1 MKRVSRKRKIALLGL
16 LLVAVGCCLA
26 GWAFLIEP
34 NRLVIHEETISL
46 SNWPHNLDGL
56 RVAALADFHAGSP
69 FIDEPKLRRI
79 VLETN
84 QTSPDLIVLLGD
96 FMIDRGLNRP
106 RIEPEIIAAIL
117 KDLRARFGV
126 YAVLGNHDWG
136 YNGYRVRK
144 ALESTGAI
152 KVLENEVAEINI
164 NGGSVWLAGLADKWT
179 RIQDVDGTLRKIP
192 AGQTIIALTHNPD
205 IFPTIPSSV
214 SLTLAAHTHG
224 GQVNLPFVGRLIV
237 PSDYGQKYAAGLIIE
252 QGKPLFV
259 TTGIGTSIFPV
270 RFRVPPEIAIL
281 TLKSK

>member
-1 MKRVSRKRKIALLGL
+1 MLGL

-26 GWAFLIEP
+26 AWAFLIEP

-46 SNWPHNLDGL
+46 SNWPRNLDGL

-69 FIDEPKLRRI
+69 FVDEQKLRRI

-96 FMIDRGLNRP
+96 FMIDPGLHKP
-106 RIEPEIIAAIL
+106 RIEPEIIAGIL
-117 KDLRARFGV
+117 KDFRARFGV

-144 ALESTGAI
+144 ALESTGVI
-152 KVLENEVAEINI
+152 KVLENEVAQIDV
-164 NGGSVWLAGLADKWT
+164 NGGSLWLAGLVDKWT

-192 AGQTIIALTHNPD
+192 AGQTVIALTHNPD
-205 IFPTIPSSV
+205 IFPMIPPSV
-214 SLTLAAHTHG
+214 SLTLAGHTHG
-224 GQVNLPFVGRLIV
+224 GQVNFPFVGRLIV
-237 PSDYGQKYAAGLIIE
+237 PSDYGQKYAAGLIVE

-259 TTGIGTSIFPV
+259 TTGIGISIFPV

>member
-1 MKRVSRKRKIALLGL
+1 LLGL
-16 LLVAVGCCLA
+16 LLVAVACCLA
-26 GWAFLIEP
+26 AWAFLIEP

-46 SNWPHNLDGL
+46 SNWPRNLDGL

-69 FIDEPKLRRI
+69 FIDEQKLRRI
-79 VLETN
+79 VVETN
-84 QTSPDLIVLLGD
+84 QTNPDLIVLLGD

-106 RIEPEIIAAIL
+106 RIEPEIIASIL

-144 ALESTGAI
+144 ALESTGVI
-152 KVLENEVAEINI
+152 KVLENEVTQINI
-164 NGGSVWLAGLADKWT
+164 NGESLWLAGLVDKWT

-205 IFPTIPSSV
+205 IFPTIPPSV
-214 SLTLAAHTHG
+214 SLTLAGHTHG

-237 PSDYGQKYAAGLIIE
+237 PSDYGQKYAAGLIVE
-252 QGKPLFV
+252 QGKSLFV